1 MSGRVLA
8 LAVVAAIAAGCAAKL
23 PPGHWDAAARR
34 VCAGRVCYVV
44 GALDDSWQMVHQ
56 ESAAAGWFNTRAGA
70 IIASNASC
78 HDDAEAAPLSALTRQ
93 LLVGYTERRILD
105 ERVVPFAQREAL
117 RTRVIAKLDGVP
129 MELEILVLRRNGC
142 VFDLSYAAPPGSFA
156 VAAPDFARFVAGFVD
171 ARPNLAAAV
180 KRGS

>member
-1 MSGRVLA
+1 MSGRVPALA
-8 LAVVAAIAAGCAAKL
+8 LVGAVAAGCAAKL
-23 PPGHWDAAARR
+23 PPGRWDAAARR
-34 VCAGRVCYVV
+34 VCAGRVCYIV
-44 GALDDSWQMVHQ
+44 GPLDDSWRLVHQ
-56 ESAAAGWFNTRAGA
+56 ESAAAGWFNDRAGA

-78 HDDAEAAPLSALTRQ
+78 HDDAEAAPLGALTRQ

-105 ERVVPFAQREAL
+105 EEMVPFAQREAQ
-117 RTRVIAKLDGVP
+117 RTHLIAKLDGVP
-129 MELEILVLRRNGC
+129 MELEIYVLRRDGC

-171 ARPNLAAAV
+171 ARPHLAAAA